1 LTFLWALTGAAFLIA
16 VAAFAR
22 ARRVSKRLERL
33 SESYWELRYEHGQ
46 LRSRIAR
53 LEPAQP
59 VLGGNVPAQPVLGGN
74 VPAQPVLGGPDPA
87 QPASGGHDPAQ
98 PARGEHEGAQPPPTQ
113 SGATAFVP
121 LSSLKRPNETTL
133 AK

>member
-1 LTFLWALTGAAFLIA
+1 
-16 VAAFAR
+16 
-22 ARRVSKRLERL
+22 VSKRLERL

-59 VLGGNVPAQPVLGGN
+59 VPGGY
-74 VPAQPVLGGPDPA
+74 DPA
-87 QPASGGHDPAQ
+87 RPVPGVHDQTQ
-98 PARGEHEGAQPPPTQ
+98 PARGEHEQQPRAQ

-133 AK
+133 AE